1 MSAAPAPKPAWSQM
15 VATVAISAA
24 GGSLAQALGVPAG
37 LLIGGM
43 LATGAAALLGVR
55 LWMPDWLRDIGF
67 VMVGLTMGGAVA
79 RESLS
84 LIAQWPV
91 TMAALAFELVFLVF
105 AISLVLR
112 RYFKLDAGTSY
123 LSAFPGH
130 LSLVMGLAA
139 TGIGDAR
146 RIAVLQV
153 SRVLVMSLA
162 GPLVAMFF
170 PVQPPPPGLAPQP
183 MSLATLIGV
192 ALACAAMGYVFT
204 RLKVSAGYVL
214 GSMAVATVARLTGQ
228 FEGALPGFVSSTAF
242 VLIGGLMGTRLT
254 GISLKEIRYSATGGL
269 LAALI
274 SLMTVTVVAYGAS
287 LFVDAPFPQ
296 IWIGIMPG
304 GLETMGALGVALGY
318 DTAFIAAHHVV
329 RLVLLGIGI
338 PLMVV
343 MLRRRVIA

>member
-1 MSAAPAPKPAWSQM
+1 
-15 VATVAISAA
+15 
-24 GGSLAQALGVPAG
+24 
-37 LLIGGM
+37 
-43 LATGAAALLGVR
+43 
-55 LWMPDWLRDIGF
+55 
-67 VMVGLTMGGAVA
+67 
-79 RESLS
+79 
-84 LIAQWPV
+84 
-91 TMAALAFELVFLVF
+91 MAALAFELVFLVF